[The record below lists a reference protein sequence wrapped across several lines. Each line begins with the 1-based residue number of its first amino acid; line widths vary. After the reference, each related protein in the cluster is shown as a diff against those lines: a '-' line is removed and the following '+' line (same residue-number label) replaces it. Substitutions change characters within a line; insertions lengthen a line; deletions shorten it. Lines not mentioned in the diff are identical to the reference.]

1 MLLYVKEWI
10 LDAVRKNK
18 KVIKIALWIKE
29 YAHALRVVAGMFF
42 VLALVTGVVWIA
54 GKDVE
59 PHRICFRSSKFILIC
74 NTLEEY
80 MRNSGLSVKNS

>member
-59 PHRICFRSSKFILIC
+59 PIAYVFGLVSSFLFAIRLK
-74 NTLEEY
+74 NT
-80 MRNSGLSVKNS
+80 